1 MAISATLSSLSYNAT
16 TIAAVGT
23 ATISITRN
31 PVEATGIGELNAT
44 FLHGYQSGTATCDI
58 FLDESATGHF
68 SLFTAMNSAN
78 AAASLVL
85 TVASGTTYT
94 GNALVT
100 GFEVTAQ
107 AGSVVRATVTFQ
119 FTGAITQA

>member
-1 MAISATLSSLSYNAT
+1 MAISAILSSLSYNGT
-16 TIAAVGT
+16 SIAAVGT
-23 ATISITRN
+23 VTISFTRN

-58 FLDESATGHF
+58 FLDEASSGHF
-68 SLFTAMNSAN
+68 SLFTAMNTAA

-107 AGSVVRATVTFQ
+107 AGSTVRATVTFQ
-119 FTGAITQA
+119 YTGAITQA

>member
-1 MAISATLSSLSYNAT
+1 MAISAILSSLSYNGT

-23 ATISITRN
+23 ATISIARN
-31 PVEATGIGELNAT
+31 PVEATGIGELYAT

-58 FLDESATGHF
+58 FLDEAAAGHF
-68 SLFTAMNSAN
+68 SLFTAMNSAS
-78 AAASLVL
+78 AAQSLVL

-94 GNALVT
+94 GSALVT

-107 AGSVVRATVTFQ
+107 AGSTVRATVTFQ